1 RSPRCGRHRQA
12 AAAVLVRWAANQ
24 ARRTRPS
31 VRSRLYAPANTQR
44 AIDLYTTIVPLSQ
57 EIRLRVEI
65 RHGESRKL
73 ENNGRRALRH
83 RHRAVYQPVEKKR
96 KRWKTAALETAAV
109 LAPQLELLL
118 YRTVEV
124 QSGHQLFFL
133 SSRLV
138 CSPGM
143 WTGGGMS
150 LSRQP

>member
-1 RSPRCGRHRQA
+1 MELRTVKAVITGGASGLGRATA
-12 AAAVLVRWAANQ
+12 AHFVTAGGQVSLLD
-24 ARRTRPS
+24 RPS
-31 VRSRLYAPANTQR
+31 SAGAEVAKSLGPA
-44 AIDLYTTIVPLSQ
+44 AIFTPADVTSAEEV
-57 EIRLRVEI
+57 
-65 RHGESRKL
+65 
-73 ENNGRRALRH
+73 
-83 RHRAVYQPVEKKR
+83 
-96 KRWKTAALETAAV
+96 TAALETAAV

-150 LSRQP
+150 LSRQPPPTAAIRFELAV